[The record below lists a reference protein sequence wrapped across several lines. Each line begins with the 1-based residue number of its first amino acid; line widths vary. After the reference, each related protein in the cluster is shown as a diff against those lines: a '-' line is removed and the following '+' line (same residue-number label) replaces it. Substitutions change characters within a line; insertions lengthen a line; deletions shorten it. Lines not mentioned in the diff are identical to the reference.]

1 MTRMRYTTPAGSQGE
16 PCMRPTAGP
25 DAHRVERRRGDPDGS
40 DGGRCGMT
48 IVAVFDIAL
57 LATLPGRTI
66 EPAAMDRHG
75 AVRSG
80 PLTLYG
86 RSPFAHAICV
96 QPREGERKPFTV
108 GLVRVRTRPT
118 KATLELCD
126 RLSNPLIEVDAAVR
140 GSRPDVV
147 CDLGYGVAPH
157 DVIDEGAAP
166 VPIPDY
172 RVLWPGKPTTNTVW
186 TAVEG
191 YTWFEAFSEEGCATG
206 IACTPAPH
214 LRSERKT
221 EDGRRK
227 ER

>member
-1 MTRMRYTTPAGSQGE
+1 MA
-16 PCMRPTAGP
+16 
-25 DAHRVERRRGDPDGS
+25 
-40 DGGRCGMT
+40 
-48 IVAVFDIAL
+48 IVAFFDIAL

-86 RSPFAHAICV
+86 RNPFARAICV
-96 QPREGERKPFTV
+96 QPHEERRKPFTV
-108 GLVRVRTRPT
+108 GLVRVRTTPK

-126 RLSNPLIEVDAAVR
+126 RLSNPLIEVDAAVHEDC
-140 GSRPDVV
+140 PDAV
-147 CDLGYGVAPH
+147 CDVGYGVAPST
-157 DVIDEGAAP
+157 VIDEGT
-166 VPIPDY
+166 VPDY
-172 RVLWPGKPTTNTVW
+172 HVLWPGKPTTNTVW
-186 TAVEG
+186 TAVED

-206 IACTPAPH
+206 VACTPAPH
-214 LRSERKT
+214 IQSKRKT

>member
-1 MTRMRYTTPAGSQGE
+1 MA
-16 PCMRPTAGP
+16 
-25 DAHRVERRRGDPDGS
+25 
-40 DGGRCGMT
+40 
-48 IVAVFDIAL
+48 IVAFFDIAL

-66 EPAAMDRHG
+66 EPAVVDRHG

-86 RSPFAHAICV
+86 RSPFARSTCV
-96 QPREGERKPFTV
+96 QPPDEKRKPFTV
-108 GLVRVRTRPT
+108 GVVRCRTCPR

-126 RLSNPLIEVDAAVR
+126 RLSNPLIEVDVVVHKAC
-140 GSRPDVV
+140 PDVV
-147 CDLGYGVAPH
+147 CDLGYGVAPQT
-157 DVIDEGAAP
+157 VIDEDAH
-166 VPIPDY
+166 IPDY
-172 RVLWPGKPTTNTVW
+172 YVLWPGKPTTNTVA
-186 TAVEG
+186 TFVED

-214 LRSERKT
+214 IQSRRKT